1 MVIIL
6 SVAVALTARHRSVR
20 FSAPMASVLRA
31 RVLSGALRLRA
42 AAPKAA
48 VKGAKKG
55 KGDAAAS
62 AGWKGLRDAVSSRA
76 AIRPSHAA
84 PFSVLP
90 LSPPAD
96 AARASSVPVEVRAAT
111 VVGGNILKTGSDP
124 PVLPDS
130 EYPEWLW
137 TLLDRQAPLSEL
149 KRKRIEDMG
158 MAEEQLERLVK
169 LDNRDRIRA
178 TNASRAK
185 A

>member
-1 MVIIL
+1 
-6 SVAVALTARHRSVR
+6 
-20 FSAPMASVLRA
+20 MASVLRA

-48 VKGAKKG
+48 AKGAKKG

-62 AGWKGLRDAVSSRA
+62 
-76 AIRPSHAA
+76 
-84 PFSVLP
+84 
-90 LSPPAD
+90 D
-96 AARASSVPVEVRAAT
+96 AARASSVPVEVRAAA
-111 VVGGNILKTGSDP
+111 VVGGNILKAGSDP

-137 TLLDRQAPLSEL
+137 TLLDRHAPLSEL

-158 MAEEQLERLVK
+158 MAELERLVK

>member
-1 MVIIL
+1 
-6 SVAVALTARHRSVR
+6 
-20 FSAPMASVLRA
+20 MASVLRA

-48 VKGAKKG
+48 AKGAKKG

-62 AGWKGLRDAVSSRA
+62 
-76 AIRPSHAA
+76 
-84 PFSVLP
+84 
-90 LSPPAD
+90 D
-96 AARASSVPVEVRAAT
+96 AARASSVPAEVRAAT

-124 PVLPDS
+124 NVLPDS

-137 TLLDRQAPLSEL
+137 TLLDRKAPLSEL

-158 MAEEQLERLVK
+158 MGELERLVK

-178 TNASRAK
+178 TNATRAK